1 MNRPLVSVI
10 VPTFN
15 RAALLPRALDSIV
28 AQTFSDWEIVLVDD
42 GSTDETGEVANRYA
56 HELGERFQYV
66 RRANTGCCGARN
78 DGISRARGSFVAFLD
93 SDDEFLPEKLERQL
107 ELFRDRPE
115 LGLVYC
121 DYSCI
126 DLEGR
131 RFPSAFDEKLPFARE
146 VRAERIGDDLCVCD
160 ESILTT
166 MLRGYII
173 ATITGM
179 VRREVLGNE
188 IRFAPDPTYSAEW
201 LFYLRIAKRTSVG
214 FVDAPLCLH
223 HYVAGSV
230 TRSDAHRN
238 TVRHRELF
246 RGMLSDL
253 APLTREQRAI
263 VFEHLVR
270 TNLQLGYDFARIGQ
284 RRAAR
289 GRFAEALRFGG
300 RMRALRGLV
309 ASSLPRLSGG
319 LAVAGEGR
327 VAAS

>member
-1 MNRPLVSVI
+1 MSRPLVSVV

-42 GSTDETGEVANRYA
+42 GSTDGTGEVANRYA
-56 HELGERFQYV
+56 AELGERFQYV

-78 DGISRARGSFVAFLD
+78 DGIARAHGSFVAFLD

-107 ELFRDRPE
+107 ELFQSHPE

-121 DYSCI
+121 DYSYI
-126 DLEGR
+126 DLGGK
-131 RFPSAFDEKLPFARE
+131 RFLSAFDEKLRFARD
-146 VRAERIGDDLCVCD
+146 VRAERISDDLWVCD

-179 VRREVLGNE
+179 VRREVLGHE

-201 LFYLRIAKRTSVG
+201 LFYLRIAQRTPVG

-230 TRSDAHRN
+230 TRCDAHRN

-246 RGMLSDL
+246 RAMLCEL

-263 VFEHLVR
+263 VHAHLVR
-270 TNLQLGYDFARIGQ
+270 TNLQLGYDFARMGE
-284 RRAAR
+284 RRASQK
-289 GRFAEALRFGG
+289 RFAEALRFGG
-300 RMRALRGLV
+300 GRRALRGLL
-309 ASSLPRLSGG
+309 ASSVPRPRAISNVISESSISPL
-319 LAVAGEGR
+319 
-327 VAAS
+327 